1 MHTAHP
7 TLLCAHVCL
16 SVCLTV
22 SEASEMVKQDQSCTF
37 SVQWRAVYQSQEL
50 REVDTYGMH
59 ICGVMWC
66 VMLLASCV
74 MLMKSLLSLLVW
86 QTSEFHKSEHQFTLC
101 STAVSPAVCAV
112 CQSTF

>member
-74 MLMKSLLSLLVW
+74 MLTKSLLSLLCGRPLSFTD
-86 QTSEFHKSEHQFTLC
+86 QNTSSHSAALQ
-101 STAVSPAVCAV
+101 
-112 CQSTF
+112 